1 MFAGKRRI
9 IRIWFLFWPSP
20 LCCDICCAIAVSE
33 FIIDNMGLLHC
44 LAHSSSMVTSP
55 WEALLSGE
63 GADCDLAWITT
74 ILEIILSMAEM
85 YHYLPWYNHLAQF
98 LCVNMFPIERDFR
111 ILLHGTYWFTVS
123 STDTDTYEKV
133 LRQLIF
139 NSCAIQPF
147 LVLVLFFCIW
157 KGTHPG
163 QQALFMHSGHQGAGS
178 LPLFSKTSSSSSML
192 V

>member
-1 MFAGKRRI
+1 M
-9 IRIWFLFWPSP
+9 
-20 LCCDICCAIAVSE
+20 
-33 FIIDNMGLLHC
+33 DNMGLLHC

-163 QQALFMHSGHQGAGS
+163 QQALFMHSGYQGAGS
-178 LPLFSKTSSSSSML
+178 LLLFSKTSSSSSML